1 MLKAVEKLLM
11 HIASFSCINLACAAI
26 PKLALSARRIKAIK
40 FRRKKKK
47 VNVHLL
53 FLPFER
59 KEPDRRWCKAERR
72 CSCVRTGT
80 CPTPRTPQR
89 PPPTRFP
96 RSQRSLR
103 GTTELALPGDRLR
116 TPPGRH
122 LNTAGNPAGGKTSPS
137 PRRKP
142 KQGKKANSPPK
153 QEVKD
158 FLSLSSSTE

>member
-1 MLKAVEKLLM
+1 MLGGQLQDNSS
-11 HIASFSCINLACAAI
+11 IAQN
-26 PKLALSARRIKAIK
+26 KSAK
-40 FRRKKKK
+40 
-47 VNVHLL
+47 VHLRV
-53 FLPFER
+53 LPSGR

-72 CSCVRTGT
+72 CSCVRRGT
-80 CPTPRTPQR
+80 CPAPRTLQR

-103 GTTELALPGDRLR
+103 GTTQSAPPADRLR

-153 QEVKD
+153 QEVKE
-158 FLSLSSSTE
+158 FVSLKRRRVRMGNTRL

>member
-1 MLKAVEKLLM
+1 MLKAVEQLLM
-11 HIASFSCINLACAAI
+11 HIASFSCLNLACAAI
-26 PKLALSARRIKAIK
+26 PKLALKRSQNKSNKIQTG
-40 FRRKKKK
+40 KKKS
-47 VNVHLL
+47 VNAHLL

-80 CPTPRTPQR
+80 CPTPRIPQR

-122 LNTAGNPAGGKTSPS
+122 LNTAGNPAGGKTSPP

-153 QEVKD
+153 Q
-158 FLSLSSSTE
+158 